1 VPRRFLEP
9 GFCDKH
15 NPTCGILQIKRNT
28 MISLSKET
36 QFSAEDIYEIP
47 AGVGKTNFE
56 FDTNLIEVCHPL
68 FQGCY
73 DSHEV
78 LAVELVRAGVIR
90 DSDMNLSTK
99 STLVVRFKSQKA
111 SQAFIKRLNTYLIKC
126 IRQRDSALKTRLK
139 REKEGLRRLQKE
151 LETHPIRVT

>member
-1 VPRRFLEP
+1 
-9 GFCDKH
+9 
-15 NPTCGILQIKRNT
+15 

-47 AGVGKTNFE
+47 AGVGRTDFE

-90 DSDMNLSTK
+90 DSDRNLSTK
-99 STLVVRFKSQKA
+99 SALIVRFKSQRA
-111 SQAFIKRLNTYLIKC
+111 SQTFIKRLNTYVGKCIKC
-126 IRQRDSALKTRLK
+126 SVTGMKYSLSA
-139 REKEGLRRLQKE
+139 Q
-151 LETHPIRVT
+151 P

>member
-1 VPRRFLEP
+1 
-9 GFCDKH
+9 
-15 NPTCGILQIKRNT
+15 

-47 AGVGKTNFE
+47 AGVGRTNFE

-90 DSDMNLSTK
+90 DSDRNLSTK
-99 STLVVRFKSQKA
+99 NALVVRFKSQRA
-111 SQAFIKRLNTYLIKC
+111 SQTFIKRLNTYVHKC
-126 IRQRDSALKTRLK
+126 LK
-139 REKEGLRRLQKE
+139 RSGMEAEGPRLN
-151 LETHPIRVT
+151 